1 MLPIIQACQHL
12 LKFVSASRGGRP
24 SPGKVRNMSLSDLSR
39 IFKAYDVR
47 GVYPDDI
54 NETVAERLGAAFAA
68 FAKAPRVIV
77 GRDMRLSSPALAA
90 AFTQGATRQG
100 AGVIDVGEVS
110 SDALYFASGKLD
122 APGAMFTAS
131 HNPPRYNGV
140 KMCLAGAAPIGQDTG
155 LADIRRLA
163 ETELAPARAWGA
175 VENLD
180 VVEDFA
186 THVLSFVKTEDIEPL
201 TVVVDAA
208 NGMAGKMV
216 PPLFRRLPVRLVPLY
231 FELDG
236 SFPNHPADPI
246 QIDNLKDLQKAVL
259 DEKADIGLAFDGDA
273 DRVFLVDEKAE
284 PVSGSLTTALVA
296 ARILARSPGAP
307 IVHNLICSRI
317 VPETIIANGGTPI
330 RSRVGHS
337 FIKQIMAET
346 GAAFGGEHSG
356 HYYFR
361 DNFRADSGMIA
372 SMFVLEA
379 LASEGKPLSEV
390 LAPYRKYWNSGERNT
405 EVADP
410 TAKLKELAE
419 AYADGKI
426 DWLDGLTVDYPD
438 WWFNARPSNTEP
450 LLRLNV
456 EATTAELGEARTAE
470 LLARI
475 AAR

>member
-1 MLPIIQACQHL
+1 
-12 LKFVSASRGGRP
+12 
-24 SPGKVRNMSLSDLSR
+24 
-39 IFKAYDVR
+39 
-47 GVYPDDI
+47 
-54 NETVAERLGAAFAA
+54 
-68 FAKAPRVIV
+68 
-77 GRDMRLSSPALAA
+77 MR
-90 AFTQGATRQG
+90 
-100 AGVIDVGEVS
+100 
-110 SDALYFASGKLD
+110 
-122 APGAMFTAS
+122 
-131 HNPPRYNGV
+131 
-140 KMCLAGAAPIGQDTG
+140 
-155 LADIRRLA
+155 
-163 ETELAPARAWGA
+163 
-175 VENLD
+175 
-180 VVEDFA
+180 
-186 THVLSFVKTEDIEPL
+186 PL

-216 PPLFRRLPVRLVPLY
+216 PPLFARLPINLVPLY

-246 QIDNLKDLQKAVL
+246 QIENLSDLRAAVL
-259 DEKADIGLAFDGDA
+259 EQRADLGLAFDGDA

-296 ARILARSPGAP
+296 ARVLARNPRAP
-307 IVHNLICSRI
+307 IVHNLICSRV
-317 VPETIIANGGTPI
+317 VPETIVANGGIPI

-337 FIKQIMAET
+337 FIKQVMAET

-361 DNFRADSGMIA
+361 DNFRADSGLIA

-379 LASEGKPLSEV
+379 LSTGGKPLSEV
-390 LAPYRKYWNSGERNT
+390 LASYRRYWNSGERNT

-419 AYADGKI
+419 AHSDGRI

-456 EATTAELGEARTAE
+456 EATTAELGESKTSE
-470 LLARI
+470 LLALI
-475 AAR
+475 ASR